1 MRRATEGVCLTIACG
16 QLVQNLRMKRSK
28 KCVHPS
34 PVGRAEGTHR
44 SLAWITIAFYPQAY
58 TRSLTGISTA
68 KVHAFASVWPPIFP
82 TFHSTY
88 NNHHQFI

>member
-1 MRRATEGVCLTIACG
+1 MRSALEGAHLAIVCG

-34 PVGRAEGTHR
+34 PVRRTEGTHR
-44 SLAWITIAFYPQAY
+44 ELAWITISFYPQAY

-68 KVHAFASVWPPIFP
+68 KVHAFTPVWAPIFP